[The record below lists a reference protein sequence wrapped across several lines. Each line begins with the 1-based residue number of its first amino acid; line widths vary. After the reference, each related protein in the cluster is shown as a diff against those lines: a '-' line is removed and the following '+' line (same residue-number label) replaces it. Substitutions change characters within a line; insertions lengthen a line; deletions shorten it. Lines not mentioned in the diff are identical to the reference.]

1 MHFLET
7 VAEVVDKINDHI
19 GRGVAWL
26 ALLMVLVQFSVVVM
40 RYVFGISYL
49 MLQESIV
56 YMHGLVFLIASG
68 YTLLNNE
75 HVRIDI
81 IYGNISAKRKAL
93 IDFMGVFVI
102 LLPVCALIWI
112 TAWPYISLSW
122 RVLEGSPEMSGIPAV
137 FLLKSTILLATT
149 LLGLQGISLA
159 VRSFF
164 TMMGIQPRRAPEGE
178 SEQVQP

>member
-1 MHFLET
+1 LHFLET
-7 VAEVVDKINDHI
+7 VAGVVDKINDHI

-26 ALLMVLVQFSVVVM
+26 ALIMVLVQFAVVVM

-49 MLQESIV
+49 MVQESIV
-56 YMHGLVFLIASG
+56 YMHGLIFLIASG
-68 YTLLNNE
+68 YTLLHNE

-81 IYGNISAKRKAL
+81 FYGNVSQKRKAL
-93 IDFMGVFVI
+93 IDFMGVFTI

-137 FLLKSTILLATT
+137 FLLKSTILAAVT
-149 LLGLQGISLA
+149 LLALQGISLA
-159 VRSFF
+159 VRSLF
-164 TMMGIQPRRAPEGE
+164 TMMGIEPRQTPENE
-178 SEQVQP
+178 SEQEPS

>member
-7 VAEVVDKINDHI
+7 VAGVVDKINDHI

-26 ALLMVLVQFSVVVM
+26 ALIMVLVQFAVVVM

-49 MLQESIV
+49 MVQESIV
-56 YMHGLVFLIASG
+56 YMHGIVFLIASG
-68 YTLLNNE
+68 YTLLHNE

-81 IYGNISAKRKAL
+81 LYGNISRKRQAL

-112 TAWPYISLSW
+112 TAWPYIWASW
-122 RVLEGSPEMSGIPAV
+122 KVFEGSPETSGIQGV
-137 FLLKSTILLATT
+137 FLLKSAILVAVSLLAVQ
-149 LLGLQGISLA
+149 GLSLA
-159 VRSFF
+159 VRSLF
-164 TMMGIQPRRAPEGE
+164 TMMGIEPRQAPENE
-178 SEQVQP
+178 SEQEPS